1 MLPKRLQKGDTI
13 GVIALSDPITGE
25 KKEELL
31 QAKAK
36 VEKDG
41 FVVKF
46 SDHIFSNTLGYS
58 ATAKERAED
67 LNQMFADPTVTMV
80 WCARGGQNCNS
91 LFDEVDFECIRQ
103 NPKIFCGYSDITSL
117 SNAIY
122 SKTGLVTFSGTN
134 FKTIATD
141 ETDYSY
147 EETKKRFI
155 EGSLALGQNEEYQVI
170 KEGVVEG
177 ILVGGNLSLTRGL
190 VSGKYALDFQDKI
203 LFLEELSLES
213 GPALVSNFLYYM
225 KQNGVFDHI
234 RGLWLGFYDNP
245 IPLEKIV
252 QDVLGTEYTFPIVK
266 CNHFGHTEKKTVIPI
281 GTRARID
288 TRKKEAVELIEACV
302 E

>member
-1 MLPKRLQKGDTI
+1 M
-13 GVIALSDPITGE
+13 
-25 KKEELL
+25 
-31 QAKAK
+31 
-36 VEKDG
+36 
-41 FVVKF
+41 
-46 SDHIFSNTLGYS
+46 
-58 ATAKERAED
+58 
-67 LNQMFADPTVTMV
+67 
-80 WCARGGQNCNS
+80 
-91 LFDEVDFECIRQ
+91 DFECIRQ

-213 GPALVSNFLYYM
+213 GPALVSNC
-225 KQNGVFDHI
+225 
-234 RGLWLGFYDNP
+234 LWLGFYDNP